1 VISFR
6 AARAPRARAAHHF
19 LVFFSDASLAKIQSA
34 TMNLPITRREMLR
47 TACAATAFVGVAPRH
62 IRLQAA
68 EPAPCELPKLSYAF
82 DALEPAI
89 DAATMRLHYE
99 KHHKAYIDNLNK
111 ALSDRPDLRS
121 LPIAELVRGLVPGKS
136 PPALVNHGGGHLNH
150 AMFWESLRAPRA
162 ENRPEEELSEVI
174 ARTFKTF
181 DAFREQF
188 TKTALGHFGSGW
200 AWLALDERQKLI
212 IRDTLNQESP
222 LMFAQQPLLGLDV
235 WEHAYYLKYQNR
247 RADYIAAWW
256 SIVNWEAVAERFEK
270 ASTK

>member
-1 VISFR
+1 
-6 AARAPRARAAHHF
+6 
-19 LVFFSDASLAKIQSA
+19 
-34 TMNLPITRREMLR
+34 MNQPLTRRQMLR
-47 TACAATAFVGVAPRH
+47 TACAATAFVGIAPRLT
-62 IRLQAA
+62 RLRAA
-68 EPAPCELPKLSYAF
+68 EPAQYELPKLPYAF

-89 DAATMRLHYE
+89 DAATMQLHFE

-111 ALSDRPDLRS
+111 ALADQPDLRS

-136 PPALVNHGGGHLNH
+136 PAALVNHGGGHLNH
-150 AMFWESLRAPRA
+150 TMFWESLRAPRA
-162 ENRPEEELSEVI
+162 DNRPEKSLSELI
-174 ARTFKTF
+174 ARAFKTF

-188 TKTALGHFGSGW
+188 TKTALGRFGSGW

-256 SIVNWEAVAERFEK
+256 SVVNWETVAARFDK
-270 ASTK
+270 ATSK